1 MDNQNTAVSSIVSTI
16 FALCKEA
23 RVDKRIRPGPKA
35 EYPDSFI
42 ITLLILKNL
51 FGFSSESSFLR
62 YFKKHHGDIFIRL
75 PERSWF
81 NRKAKKLILPQIEI
95 HELLLQKLGVD
106 EIKLRIVDS
115 TPLPVVKL
123 HRAGKCVSFERKTE
137 VNYGY
142 CASKK
147 MYYYGKK
154 LTLLVTP
161 NGIPTSHVLTPAN
174 VHDLK
179 ALKNNLEKITADIEE
194 KTLIADKGYYDGDLE
209 TTLEREYH
217 TELVVPEKKRH
228 RKKNT
233 TEEKRLLKKRSI
245 VETINNQLQDHMNID
260 ETRAKSNDGLVSRIQ
275 ASILSFTFGIYFNKS
290 LGRPMLALKSILI

>member
-1 MDNQNTAVSSIVSTI
+1 MDNQNTAVSSIVSMVQI
-16 FALCKEA
+16 LCKEA
-23 RVDKRIRPGPKA
+23 RVDKRIRPGPQA
-35 EYPDSFI
+35 EYPESFI

-62 YFKKHHGDIFIRL
+62 YLENHHRNIFARL

-81 NRKAKKLILPQIEI
+81 NRKAKKLVSMQNEI
-95 HELLLQKLGVD
+95 HELLLQKLGTNRV
-106 EIKLRIVDS
+106 KLRIVDT

-123 HRAGKCVSFERKTE
+123 HRAGRCVSFERKTE

-161 NGIPTSHVLTPAN
+161 NGIPTSHLLTPAN
-174 VHDLK
+174 MHDLK
-179 ALKNNLEKITADIEE
+179 ALKNNLTKIVEDIEE
-194 KTLIADKGYYDGDLE
+194 KILIADKGYYDGDLE

-217 TELVVPEKKRH
+217 THLVVPEKKRH
-228 RKKNT
+228 QKKNT
-233 TEEKRLLKKRSI
+233 EEEKRLLKKRSI

-260 ETRAKSNDGLVSRIQ
+260 ETRAKSNEGLLSRIQ
-275 ASILSFTFGIYFNKS
+275 ASILSFTFGIYFNT
-290 LGRPMLALKSILI
+290 LFGRPLLSLKSILI